1 MSIKISKI
9 SYFSFTFKVN
19 EKKKLL
25 LKKLVWWGELQG
37 NFCWRG
43 DLIFNRR
50 GGRGWK
56 YFRKIGGAGGGSLTK
71 KEWRKKKTGSCD
83 PQRNGVSCAMSWSSM
98 KLTFKKT
105 DTHTKT
111 NTALESFGEKLWISP
126 NIWQIIKLLH

>member
-9 SYFSFTFKVN
+9 SYFSFTFKLN

-50 GGRGWK
+50 GGWK
-56 YFRKIGGAGGGSLTK
+56 SFRKIGGVGGRLDK
-71 KEWRKKKTGSCD
+71 KGVEKKKRGSCD

-105 DTHTKT
+105 DIHAKT